1 MAELDKNKQADVSI
15 FMFMRINGQSAR
27 PFLTEGAL
35 PGMGAQKMS
44 ELTFYNSAASEQ
56 MRKVV
61 SAQMAHM
68 MIVYINTYYTQLRE
82 KKYENK
88 TVSELVSLFTEVMSN
103 SGKSISDLAK
113 FTDEVF
119 RYNNEGSAAVPVSS
133 MVGA

>member
-1 MAELDKNKQADVSI
+1 MAELDKNKQADVSV

-27 PFLTEGAL
+27 PFLTEGAV
-35 PGMGAQKMS
+35 PGMGSQKMS
-44 ELTFYNSAASEQ
+44 DLTYYNSAASEK

-61 SAQMAHM
+61 TAQMAHM
-68 MIVYINTYYTQLRE
+68 MIVYINTYYTQVRE

-88 TVSELVSLFTEVMSN
+88 TVPELVNVFTVVMSN
-103 SGKSISDLAK
+103 SEKSVSDLAK

-119 RYNNEGSAAVPVSS
+119 RYKNEGSAAVPVAV